1 VTGGDGTEIHVLG
14 VVADVRGYNTPT
26 RIENHGDVRAVVGD
40 GFGADVSGLIAFSY
54 GVNSP
59 IEIFNDAELRA
70 TAGDGNYAVATGILG
85 RSLYDTSPVVIT
97 NRGDLMVKNGNG
109 DGLYTFGVAGVTVGA
124 DSDIDIFNRG
134 DAKVT
139 SGNGNDTMTAGV
151 AALALG
157 TTTSIGIENHG
168 DLAVTIGAA
177 RNSRAFGIYANFRD
191 LQVPS
196 TDQPITIV
204 NTGDLHV
211 TGGFAYRSSVYGIF
225 ANTVYGDQNSPI
237 AIDNEGDIVSTIRNG
252 YAYGIVADTNSL
264 NSPVDIINR
273 GDVTTDGTYRAYSI
287 DVRTGRAGSPINVVN
302 NGNLAANV
310 GNADFAQSGGI
321 RLVSTYFDSPISVEN
336 RGDIVSSTGNG
347 YYARASGIAVGT
359 GASPIAIVNH
369 GDVKAI
375 LGHGDY
381 SIAAGVAANVYHYYP
396 GTGPVSIVNTG
407 DVEVIA
413 GNGDRTLAAGL
424 LGLTGFFGYSP
435 PGNPVSIVNR
445 GDVRVSIGN
454 GANAAGVGI
463 FAATQGPTSP
473 VAIENSGSVFGG
485 TAGIATFSY
494 TATTIVNSGYVS
506 ASSLLAIDGGGAT
519 FFNPMLG
526 RGASVDIINTG
537 RIVGFVNMT
546 DEADTFLNQ
555 AGGVFETKRTS
566 NFFGG
571 SDLFRNEAGATIL
584 AATNP
589 GQRER
594 SSFINLDRFENQGRI
609 TLQDNQVGDV
619 FEVSNTVGGR
629 DLNFAASGNSR
640 LAVDAFL
647 GPPGS
652 TADNLIINGNVSGRT
667 PVAVNNTNPG
677 PGSLNTVGIPVV
689 YVNGNV
695 KKDAFYLPEPI
706 DTGFFNYDMFFE
718 PTGSGIFELR
728 NFAGPGARLL
738 PQIVTAAHDIWYL
751 SSSTWLDRTADL
763 RVLLNG
769 GVAPIAYDPTGAQ
782 ADGAPAAFT
791 PAVWARGAGAWLDR
805 DKSESVT
812 AFGRN
817 YQFNLDR
824 ELDIIDWQMGL
835 DLGKRDFLSAND
847 ILVFGMLGGFVN
859 ADLDYDQLGRAFD
872 FSGGQVGGYATYL
885 KGGLFVDTLLNVHLL
900 ELETATL
907 GFPSSLDVTTVGLR
921 TDSGYRF
928 GSFTG
933 GPFIEPL
940 ATILVTW
947 ADIDGF
953 SLAGNT
959 VSFDD
964 EAAWRGRLGLRVG
977 TSTPIWGTT
986 VLEPFVI
993 GSLWGALSDA
1003 NQATLTSTGTT
1014 FRFEDGHDD
1023 IWGEVSLGANLFT
1036 PGAGTAVFAKLD
1048 VIFGDDIDGLSGK
1061 AGMRVAW

>member
-1 VTGGDGTEIHVLG
+1 
-14 VVADVRGYNTPT
+14 
-26 RIENHGDVRAVVGD
+26 
-40 GFGADVSGLIAFSY
+40 
-54 GVNSP
+54 
-59 IEIFNDAELRA
+59 
-70 TAGDGNYAVATGILG
+70 
-85 RSLYDTSPVVIT
+85 
-97 NRGDLMVKNGNG
+97 M
-109 DGLYTFGVAGVTVGA
+109 
-124 DSDIDIFNRG
+124 
-134 DAKVT
+134 
-139 SGNGNDTMTAGV
+139 
-151 AALALG
+151 
-157 TTTSIGIENHG
+157 
-168 DLAVTIGAA
+168 
-177 RNSRAFGIYANFRD
+177 
-191 LQVPS
+191 
-196 TDQPITIV
+196 
-204 NTGDLHV
+204 
-211 TGGFAYRSSVYGIF
+211 
-225 ANTVYGDQNSPI
+225 
-237 AIDNEGDIVSTIRNG
+237 
-252 YAYGIVADTNSL
+252 
-264 NSPVDIINR
+264 
-273 GDVTTDGTYRAYSI
+273 
-287 DVRTGRAGSPINVVN
+287 
-302 NGNLAANV
+302 
-310 GNADFAQSGGI
+310 
-321 RLVSTYFDSPISVEN
+321 
-336 RGDIVSSTGNG
+336 
-347 YYARASGIAVGT
+347 
-359 GASPIAIVNH
+359 
-369 GDVKAI
+369 
-375 LGHGDY
+375 
-381 SIAAGVAANVYHYYP
+381 
-396 GTGPVSIVNTG
+396 
-407 DVEVIA
+407 
-413 GNGDRTLAAGL
+413 
-424 LGLTGFFGYSP
+424 
-435 PGNPVSIVNR
+435 
-445 GDVRVSIGN
+445 
-454 GANAAGVGI
+454 
-463 FAATQGPTSP
+463 
-473 VAIENSGSVFGG
+473 
-485 TAGIATFSY
+485 
-494 TATTIVNSGYVS
+494 
-506 ASSLLAIDGGGAT
+506 
-519 FFNPMLG
+519 
-526 RGASVDIINTG
+526 
-537 RIVGFVNMT
+537 
-546 DEADTFLNQ
+546 
-555 AGGVFETKRTS
+555 FETKRTS